1 VTDADCRL
9 AASNAHETPSGWAL
23 GALSVG
29 QVVGWGILYYA
40 PIVAAPA
47 IAQDTGWTLPLTMAA
62 ISAGLVVSAL
72 SGILVG
78 RLIDLWSP
86 RAVMSWGPI
95 VGTAG
100 LLGAAYAQSLPWFF
114 AAWLVVGIAQ
124 SAMLYQ
130 ASFAVITRRYG
141 ARRYGALTI
150 LTLAGGL
157 SSTVFAPITAALL
170 AVFEWRDSL
179 VILAGVLLVVT
190 LPLHWFTVEK
200 RWASEAKRDDPPIRY
215 NVSAVI
221 RTRQFW
227 MLTVAMALLTLS
239 LFSVTLAMIPLLME
253 KGVNY
258 GTAALALGLVGA
270 GQVVGRL
277 LFFVAPHGGRTW
289 VPIAVVAAASVVL
302 LAGIGLVPG
311 PLWLLIALAVLA
323 GAVRGSHTL
332 IQASAVADRW
342 GTQNYGVING
352 AFSAPITV
360 LMALSPALGPIIAT
374 GLGSYS
380 VMALAMG
387 ALGLV
392 ALVLAPRS

>member
-1 VTDADCRL
+1 MTGSERRL
-9 AASNAHETPSGWAL
+9 PALAGRSKPSGWAL
-23 GALSVG
+23 GALSAG

-47 IAQDTGWTLPLTMAA
+47 VAQDTGWTLPLTMAA

-78 RLIDLWSP
+78 RLIDRWSP
-86 RAVMSWGPI
+86 RAVMSWGSI

-100 LLGAAYAQSLPWFF
+100 LAAAAFAQNLVWFF

-124 SAMLYQ
+124 SGVLYQ
-130 ASFAVITRRYG
+130 AAFAVVTRRYG

-170 AVFEWRDSL
+170 GVWGWRDTL
-179 VILAGVLLVVT
+179 MILAGVLLVVT
-190 LPLHWFTVEK
+190 LPLHWFTLEK
-200 RWASEAKRDDPPIRY
+200 RWASEAKRGDPPIAY

-253 KGVNY
+253 KGVSY
-258 GTAALALGLVGA
+258 STAALALGLVGA

-277 LFFVAPHGGRTW
+277 LFFVAPHGRRPW
-289 VPIAVVAAASVVL
+289 VPIAVVAAVSVVL
-302 LAGIGLVPG
+302 LAGIGLIPG
-311 PLWLLIALAVLA
+311 PLWLLIVVAVLA

-342 GTQNYGVING
+342 GTQNYGAING

-374 GLGSYS
+374 GFGSYS
-380 VMALAMG
+380 VMALVMG

-392 ALVLAPRS
+392 ALVIARGS

>member
-1 VTDADCRL
+1 M
-9 AASNAHETPSGWAL
+9 PSGWRL

-29 QVVGWGILYYA
+29 QLVGWGILYYA

-78 RLIDLWSP
+78 RLIDRWSP
-86 RAVMSWGPI
+86 RAVMSWGPV

-100 LLGAAYAQSLPWFF
+100 LVGAAYAQNLLWFF

-130 ASFAVITRRYG
+130 AAFAVVTRRYG
-141 ARRYGALTI
+141 AKRYGPLTI

-157 SSTVFAPITAALL
+157 SSTVFAPATAALL
-170 AVFEWRDSL
+170 GIWGWRASL

-190 LPLHWFTVEK
+190 LPLHWLTVEK
-200 RWASEAKRDDPPIRY
+200 GWAAPEAKRDDAPIKH
-215 NVSAVI
+215 NVSTVI
-221 RTRQFW
+221 RTSRFW
-227 MLTVAMALLTLS
+227 MLTVAMALLTACLY
-239 LFSVTLAMIPLLME
+239 SVTLAVIPLFME
-253 KGVNY
+253 KGASYSV
-258 GTAALALGLVGA
+258 AAVALGLVGA

-277 LFFVAPHGGRTW
+277 LFFVSPHGTRHW
-289 VPIAVVAAASVVL
+289 VPIALVAAASAVL
-302 LAGIGLVPG
+302 LAAVALLPG
-311 PLWLLIALAVLA
+311 PLWLLIVLAVA
-323 GAVRGSHTL
+323 TGAVRGSHTL

-342 GTQNYGVING
+342 GTQNYGAING
-352 AFSAPITV
+352 VFGAPITI
-360 LMALSPALGPIIAT
+360 LMALAPALGPLIAT

-380 VMALAMG
+380 LMTLAMG
-387 ALGLV
+387 GLVLV
-392 ALVLAPRS
+392 ALAIAPRT